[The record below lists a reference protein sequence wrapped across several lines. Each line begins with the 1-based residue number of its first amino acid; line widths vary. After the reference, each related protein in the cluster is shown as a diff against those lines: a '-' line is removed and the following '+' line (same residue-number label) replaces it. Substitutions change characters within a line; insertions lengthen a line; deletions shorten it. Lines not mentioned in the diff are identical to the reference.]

1 MLKINFE
8 NIPSG
13 PRKIDN
19 GEYIL
24 LDATN
29 KRPINLST
37 HWDACLMPGQRVEMR
52 MIFQRQTKQLNSCPS
67 CNYTYG
73 QHTDEDVECTNCG
86 LTFKRVIQIEE
97 PPTDPRAEP
106 KKRGVR
112 DLLELSAAL
121 SHAGKVSERLSPPRP
136 PMTVYDETED
146 IKYYRRVNVVQRQ
159 RRAVWE
165 LGKEFDSRTDQQIH
179 QAQENEDKMVLDR
192 IATEDSSDAG
202 DIEILEIFGDSV
214 DAATFESFMEMDDD
228 DEPEFSKSIMING
241 LEQIEYAIRKI
252 QEAL

>member
-1 MLKINFE
+1 
-8 NIPSG
+8 
-13 PRKIDN
+13 
-19 GEYIL
+19 
-24 LDATN
+24 
-29 KRPINLST
+29 
-37 HWDACLMPGQRVEMR
+37 
-52 MIFQRQTKQLNSCPS
+52 
-67 CNYTYG
+67 
-73 QHTDEDVECTNCG
+73 
-86 LTFKRVIQIEE
+86 
-97 PPTDPRAEP
+97 
-106 KKRGVR
+106 
-112 DLLELSAAL
+112 
-121 SHAGKVSERLSPPRP
+121 
-136 PMTVYDETED
+136 MTVYDETED
-146 IKYYRRVNVVQRQ
+146 VKYYRRVNVVQRQ

-228 DEPEFSKSIMING
+228 DEREFSKSIMING